1 MVGDKLW
8 VDGDNYVVVG
18 KVCYRN
24 KMDSQNWVEYR
35 IFHEGT
41 HTEKWLSV
49 DEAYHEYSISWVTRN
64 ASLDGFHQVDSGTEI
79 VIAAWGNVDV
89 EHGDLAAFIEYEDA
103 TEEKIVS
110 IEVWDDGEERS
121 EGYYLDADEIRL
133 LERGKPSAAGIVS
146 SMMPSSS
153 SSDGLAKGIVV
164 VMALFFIT
172 SSFLPSL
179 FGTITDQ
186 ITPSISKYL
195 KKTYSYTYVTSVTG
209 RNKQKA
215 DVYETRLDPDQA
227 AKLIIRA
234 IDGKTESVQQN
245 AEDGDGSIAILTKK
259 EYCILYKNADTDR
272 TMIQI
277 SSRKYTY
284 GSDTYSSYSDTIR
297 QASVAARQSSGGG
310 TSYGK

>member
-79 VIAAWGNVDV
+79 VLGAWGNVDV
-89 EHGDLAAFIEYEDA
+89 EHGDTAAFIEYEDA

-121 EGYYLDADEIRL
+121 EGYYLDEDEIRL
-133 LERGKPSAAGIVS
+133 LERGKPSASGIVS
-146 SMMPSSS
+146 SMAPAGFL
-153 SSDGLAKGIVV
+153 SDKLVEGIVV
-164 VMALFFIT
+164 VIALFFVA
-172 SSFLPSL
+172 SAFLPSI
-179 FGTITDQ
+179 FGLMADRF
-186 ITPSISKYL
+186 TPSIAKYL
-195 KKTYSYTYVTSVTG
+195 KKTDSYSYVTSVTG
-209 RNKQKA
+209 HDKQKA
-215 DVYETRLDPDQA
+215 DEYSTRYYRRFYHSRGYYSDSS
-227 AKLIIRA
+227 KY
-234 IDGKTESVQQN
+234 G
-245 AEDGDGSIAILTKK
+245 GSS
-259 EYCILYKNADTDR
+259 YYGSYGDTD
-272 TMIQI
+272 IG
-277 SSRKYTY
+277 Y